1 MFFVHLKREENGDD
15 DDDDKAKANASILF
29 AVGHHHSSSSLS
41 RIDRSIEDRQDVIFL
56 CAFCF
61 HVLRAVIACV
71 C

>member
-1 MFFVHLKREENGDD
+1 MVMMMMMGQGKRIDIVCRG
-15 DDDDKAKANASILF
+15 
-29 AVGHHHSSSSLS
+29 SSSFIIIIKW
-41 RIDRSIEDRQDVIFL
+41 IDRSIEDRQDVIFL

>member
-1 MFFVHLKREENGDD
+1 MVMMMMMGQGKRTG
-15 DDDDKAKANASILF
+15 I
-29 AVGHHHSSSSLS
+29 VCRGSSSSLS